1 MYTAPLCT
9 TQAYQSLIP
18 AHETNLLICLKLVVN
33 YENRM
38 ALQESRVYS
47 FGIPGREGDVVA
59 YGFTLMHVQRLD
71 ECRDIRVGDTE
82 SGKIGR
88 HADIEEER
96 AQTRYAF
103 QGNIDRN

>member
-1 MYTAPLCT
+1 
-9 TQAYQSLIP
+9 
-18 AHETNLLICLKLVVN
+18 
-33 YENRM
+33 M

-47 FGIPGREGDVVA
+47 LGIPGREGDVVA

-71 ECRDIRVGDTE
+71 KCRDIRVGDTE
-82 SGKIGR
+82 SGEVGR

-103 QGNIDRN
+103 QGNIETTTGSSQSLA

>member
-1 MYTAPLCT
+1 
-9 TQAYQSLIP
+9 
-18 AHETNLLICLKLVVN
+18 
-33 YENRM
+33 
-38 ALQESRVYS
+38 
-47 FGIPGREGDVVA
+47 
-59 YGFTLMHVQRLD
+59 MHVQSLD
-71 ECRDIRVGDTE
+71 ECRDIRVDDTE